1 MKGGRGSAAISPAEC
16 LFTIPIPGIPGDGRE
31 RQFIAPSADVQV
43 LLPDCLEIGFRKPIS
58 SAPARGDNEASPLF
72 PRITERRFHVRSFV
86 GDDRRQ
92 MPCRRV
98 ESHGAGT
105 YCDCKRLAHEG
116 GNFHVRCQPGPSQT
130 SVCALSLIKA
140 ARGQR
145 SRGKVGEYLTDLP
158 WERLAN
164 CRQRAAHAHKCAAAA
179 EFPEVRDFYISI
191 AMAWE
196 TLASEIEYKLEG
208 ERRRSDLT

>member
-86 GDDRRQ
+86 GDDRRRCPVAALKV
-92 MPCRRV
+92 MGREPIAIASAWRTREEIFMSAASPALPKPPC
-98 ESHGAGT
+98 
-105 YCDCKRLAHEG
+105 AHY
-116 GNFHVRCQPGPSQT
+116 R
-130 SVCALSLIKA
+130 
-140 ARGQR
+140 
-145 SRGKVGEYLTDLP
+145 
-158 WERLAN
+158 
-164 CRQRAAHAHKCAAAA
+164 
-179 EFPEVRDFYISI
+179 
-191 AMAWE
+191 
-196 TLASEIEYKLEG
+196 
-208 ERRRSDLT
+208 